1 MRTFTLSIILLLL
14 CVGCTSRGAQHR
26 ALDDAYDAYS
36 EGNCAK
42 AMLALSQAERYG
54 RLSDPLRPEI
64 ALLRGQCLER
74 QGLFPD
80 AVKTYEFLIGRYPNS
95 EYAYRARARLETLQ
109 QLGRYPERPH
119 SAATS
124 FPLPVR

>member
-1 MRTFTLSIILLLL
+1 MRVSIILMLALLL
-14 CVGCTSRGAQHR
+14 SGGCTSRGAQHR
-26 ALDDAYDAYS
+26 ALDDAYDAYA
-36 EGNCAK
+36 EGNCAE
-42 AMLALSQAERYG
+42 AMLNLSQAERYG

-80 AVKTYEFLIGRYPNS
+80 AVKTYEFILQRYPNS

-109 QLGRYPERPH
+109 QLGRYQPFNGGGSVTIHTP
-119 SAATS
+119 
-124 FPLPVR
+124 